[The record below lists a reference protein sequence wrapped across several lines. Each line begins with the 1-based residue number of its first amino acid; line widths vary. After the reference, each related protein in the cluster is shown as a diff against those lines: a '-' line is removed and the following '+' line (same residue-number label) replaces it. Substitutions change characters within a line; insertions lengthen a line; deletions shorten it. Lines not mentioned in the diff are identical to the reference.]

1 MQYVGVFS
9 AVINDQCPK
18 YRGIYRNNDLLDLIR
33 MQILEQ

>member
-18 YRGIYRNNDLLDLIR
+18 TVVSIVTMTYLILIR